1 MGDCVYVNV
10 HTQICCETCLFTL
23 KIHFI
28 LRCSIL
34 NHCFNTYILFCNAN
48 VTLSPIDRYCF
59 QLSTHNATL
68 NIFVHNIDSIIRV
81 ISKSLPKVE
90 SFPNSQK
97 WNHLFK
103 HYQYLKQLI
112 HIAYV
117 FTKILNHFKLLP
129 IMNAKIYFPTSTDY
143 YLNCALF
150 L

>member
-1 MGDCVYVNV
+1 M
-10 HTQICCETCLFTL
+10 
-23 KIHFI
+23 
-28 LRCSIL
+28 
-34 NHCFNTYILFCNAN
+34 
-48 VTLSPIDRYCF
+48 
-59 QLSTHNATL
+59 

-117 FTKILNHFKLLP
+117 FYKNIEPF
-129 IMNAKIYFPTSTDY
+129 
-143 YLNCALF
+143 
-150 L
+150 